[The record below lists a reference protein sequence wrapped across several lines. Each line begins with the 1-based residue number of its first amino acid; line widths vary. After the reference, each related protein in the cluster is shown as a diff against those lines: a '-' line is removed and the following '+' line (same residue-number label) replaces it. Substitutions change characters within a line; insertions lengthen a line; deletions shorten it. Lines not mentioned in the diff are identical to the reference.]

1 MVLAIIGLILFLVL
15 IILAIRVGLN
25 KSESEQ
31 EEIQNPIIHASGI
44 YSIVRRSPRDGLLNI
59 RPGIEELRKYLSSLN
74 EDIGKFLLSEKDKEL
89 ILSQWEQTMANSLEV
104 IEQGDNEGV
113 EFYYYDFFPEDCPEC
128 KKFLNK
134 GQFVTREE
142 IFKFPDIIPPFH
154 LGCTTCI
161 RPHHGKEKLTDT
173 TESGMLPFFKGEELP
188 PLPDWKTT
196 IKINALWGTSA

>member
-74 EDIGKFLLSEKDKEL
+74 EDIGKFLLSEKIRNSSSASGNKRWPIVSRL
-89 ILSQWEQTMANSLEV
+89 LSRAIMRS
-104 IEQGDNEGV
+104 GV
-113 EFYYYDFFPEDCPEC
+113 YYYDFFLRIVLSA
-128 KKFLNK
+128 KFLNK

-173 TESGMLPFFKGEELP
+173 TESGMLPFSKVKNFHHFLIGKQP
-188 PLPDWKTT
+188 SK
-196 IKINALWGTSA
+196 